1 MSVQLLHHACVGAGR
16 IKRRE
21 KSNRIFGS
29 TKRCSKKCTIRFST
43 TNQLFNTRDI
53 DYTYRSNN
61 IFSFISNM
69 DRNNPFKKTKKI
81 GVGILFI
88 IYMEVLLQTA
98 FFSRE
103 AGSRKGIDLTIL
115 STWGKTA
122 QEHAY
127 FIENIMMFVPLG
139 ILLPMLFKKI
149 RKLQYCVLTGFLCS
163 CTIEVSQLI
172 TQRGFCQLDD
182 VITNTVGAVVG
193 WMIWQCVWK
202 CLHNSR

>member
-1 MSVQLLHHACVGAGR
+1 MLKEVIKNVQFDVQQPISYLIPAILITLIGAVIYLFLYRIWTGTILL
-16 IKRRE
+16 KRQ
-21 KSNRIFGS
+21 K
-29 TKRCSKKCTIRFST
+29 
-43 TNQLFNTRDI
+43 
-53 DYTYRSNN
+53 
-61 IFSFISNM
+61 
-69 DRNNPFKKTKKI
+69 KKI
-81 GVGILFI
+81 SVGILFI

-103 AGSRKGIDLTIL
+103 AGSRKGIDFTIL

-149 RKLQYCVLTGFLCS
+149 RKLQYCALTGFLCS
-163 CTIEVSQLI
+163 CTIEVSQMI

-182 VITNTVGAVVG
+182 VVTNTVGTFVG
-193 WMIWQCVWK
+193 WRIWCCGNYFVQSWRNN
-202 CLHNSR
+202 LG

>member
-1 MSVQLLHHACVGAGR
+1 MLKDIAKNVQLDVQQPIGYLIPAILITLIGAIIYFLLYRIWVGT
-16 IKRRE
+16 ILLKR
-21 KSNRIFGS
+21 
-29 TKRCSKKCTIRFST
+29 
-43 TNQLFNTRDI
+43 Q
-53 DYTYRSNN
+53 
-61 IFSFISNM
+61 
-69 DRNNPFKKTKKI
+69 KKI

-122 QEHAY
+122 QEHAN

-163 CTIEVSQLI
+163 CMIEVSQMI

-193 WMIWQCVWK
+193 WMIWRCVWK
-202 CLHNSR
+202 CLQCKS

>member
-1 MSVQLLHHACVGAGR
+1 MEALKDVAKNVQLDFQQPISYLIPAILITLIGAIIYFLLYR
-16 IKRRE
+16 IWTGTILLKR
-21 KSNRIFGS
+21 
-29 TKRCSKKCTIRFST
+29 
-43 TNQLFNTRDI
+43 Q
-53 DYTYRSNN
+53 
-61 IFSFISNM
+61 
-69 DRNNPFKKTKKI
+69 KKI

-149 RKLQYCVLTGFLCS
+149 RKLQYCALTGFSCS

-182 VITNTVGAVVG
+182 VITNTMGAVVG
-193 WMIWQCVWK
+193 WMIWRCVWK
-202 CLHNSR
+202 CLQSILGNAIKLIVR

>member
-1 MSVQLLHHACVGAGR
+1 MKQGGKKSLLKEVAKNVQLDVQQPIGYLIPAILITLVGAIIYLLLYR
-16 IKRRE
+16 IWTGSILLKRQ
-21 KSNRIFGS
+21 K
-29 TKRCSKKCTIRFST
+29 
-43 TNQLFNTRDI
+43 
-53 DYTYRSNN
+53 
-61 IFSFISNM
+61 
-69 DRNNPFKKTKKI
+69 KKI
-81 GVGILFI
+81 SVGILFI

-103 AGSRKGIDLTIL
+103 AGSRKGIDFTIL

-139 ILLPMLFKKI
+139 VLLPMLFKKI

-163 CTIEVSQLI
+163 CTIEVSQMI

-193 WMIWQCVWK
+193 WMIWRCICK
-202 CLHNSR
+202 C

>member
-1 MSVQLLHHACVGAGR
+1 MEALKDVAKNVQLDFQQPIGYLIPAILITLIGAIIYFLLYRIWVGT
-16 IKRRE
+16 ILLKR
-21 KSNRIFGS
+21 
-29 TKRCSKKCTIRFST
+29 
-43 TNQLFNTRDI
+43 Q
-53 DYTYRSNN
+53 
-61 IFSFISNM
+61 
-69 DRNNPFKKTKKI
+69 KKI

-149 RKLQYCVLTGFLCS
+149 RKLQYCALTGFLCS

-193 WMIWQCVWK
+193 WMIWRCVWK
-202 CLHNSR
+202 CLQCKS